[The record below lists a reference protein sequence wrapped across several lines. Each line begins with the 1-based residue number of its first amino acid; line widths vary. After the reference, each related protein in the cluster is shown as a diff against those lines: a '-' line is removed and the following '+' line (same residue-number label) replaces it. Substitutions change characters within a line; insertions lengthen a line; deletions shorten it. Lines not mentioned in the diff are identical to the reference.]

1 MYPSL
6 PVLLFTFVIS
16 LTYFLLFA
24 ILCLWILSCTSCT
37 SLFHHQVSLSS
48 LVCQKA
54 KPNAPVLSDNSL
66 LPPRAFHNS
75 SLNSEQHSAF
85 SNFHRLILASAFTHF
100 LFLLSKAILLITE
113 SPPVTFY
120 PATTLQFLISFKFNT
135 VCPSFLF
142 YIKHLLITLST
153 ITCIWPPLQR
163 LQRFP

>member
-24 ILCLWILSCTSCT
+24 ILCLWIRSCTSCT

-54 KPNAPVLSDNSL
+54 KPNASVLYDNSL
-66 LPPRAFHNS
+66 LPPRAF
-75 SLNSEQHSAF
+75 LNSEQHSAF
-85 SNFHRLILASAFTHF
+85 SDIHHLILASAFTHF
-100 LFLLSKAILLITE
+100 LFLLSNAILLITE

-120 PATTLQFLISFKFNT
+120 PATTLQFPISFKFNT

-142 YIKHLLITLST
+142 YIKHPLITLST